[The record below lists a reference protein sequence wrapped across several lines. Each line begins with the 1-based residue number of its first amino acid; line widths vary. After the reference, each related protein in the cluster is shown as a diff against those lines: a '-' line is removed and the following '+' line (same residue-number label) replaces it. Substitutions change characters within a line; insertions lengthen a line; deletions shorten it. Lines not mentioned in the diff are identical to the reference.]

1 MRSAG
6 FYFYMCQF
14 SHPGEQKEP
23 RLNPEATAQKN
34 KRPFHRS
41 EKSLIFGYTLSDIMC
56 KILHVNIPYRV

>member
-6 FYFYMCQF
+6 FSFYMCLF
-14 SHPGEQKEP
+14 SRPGKQKKP

-41 EKSLIFGYTLSDIMC
+41 EKVSYLDRQTICIRKRIGQLFSRI
-56 KILHVNIPYRV
+56 